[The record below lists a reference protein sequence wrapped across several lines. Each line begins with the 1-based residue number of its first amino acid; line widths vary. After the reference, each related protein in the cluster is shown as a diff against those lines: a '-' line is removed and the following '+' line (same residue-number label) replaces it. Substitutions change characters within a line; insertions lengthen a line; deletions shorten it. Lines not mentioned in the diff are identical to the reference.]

1 MTYFRPLQNVM
12 TVSIAIQMW
21 KKLCICLTAR
31 KWFNYGQNPAI
42 YCCKEEI
49 LILYKWKTSLCIL
62 CFAIF
67 TWTKRISIYIWC
79 AHQWAPV
86 CSGYKV
92 PREAGWYAE
101 KLYVM
106 LPYQFLMSQY
116 LIVRGFSVSESIS
129 FARANTYN
137 KQRIFDFSV

>member
-1 MTYFRPLQNVM
+1 MKAVIVYFMFCDLYMNKKDFHIHLVSRP
-12 TVSIAIQMW
+12 
-21 KKLCICLTAR
+21 R
-31 KWFNYGQNPAI
+31 
-42 YCCKEEI
+42 
-49 LILYKWKTSLCIL
+49 
-62 CFAIF
+62 
-67 TWTKRISIYIWC
+67 
-79 AHQWAPV
+79 APV

-116 LIVRGFSVSESIS
+116 LIVHGFSVSESLS
-129 FARANTYN
+129 FTRANTYN